1 MSLDT
6 GDKVL
11 LGIILADFAGI
22 FLWIGICLHL
32 AYTKMDLILE
42 HLKNS
47 SAILVR
53 APLRH
58 GGPWGKLLL
67 IGGISGIVTFPRFHI
82 KRNTLDLADLEG
94 LPYRLKRTL
103 VRLHHCGIGLMV
115 IMVTFGIAVKVGLF

>member
-1 MSLDT
+1 MSLAV

-11 LGIILADFAGI
+11 LAIALADFAGI

-47 SAILVR
+47 SAISAW
-53 APLRH
+53 APLRY

-67 IGGISGIVTFPRFHI
+67 IGGISGIVAIPKRHI
-82 KRNTLDLADLEG
+82 KRGTLSTEDLTG
-94 LPYRLKRTL
+94 LPAVLKRKF
-103 VRLHHCGIGLMV
+103 VRLQWSALGLIGVMM
-115 IMVTFGIAVKVGLF
+115 IFGIAVKLGLI

>member
-1 MSLDT
+1 MSLAT
-6 GDKVL
+6 WDKVL

-82 KRNTLDLADLEG
+82 KRNTLNPADLEG

-103 VRLHHCGIGLMV
+103 VRLHHSGIGLMAVMV
-115 IMVTFGIAVKVGLF
+115 IFGIAVKAGSI